1 MPCIKTIIRVTDSI
15 FTCGNP
21 SEHHILRLVQV
32 GIIPLVAGVLSGHGL
47 VPPLHLA
54 LRVCLQIHDEVGIFL
69 APEDGWGHGA
79 AGELEVGLGVPLRGE
94 GAVALDE
101 AVGEDGVAV
110 DVLDGGVAV
119 LRLEGG
125 EIGVVHDMVEA
136 VCLVGLGDAL
146 DGVGDVHG
154 VGPGVLLLD
163 V

>member
-1 MPCIKTIIRVTDSI
+1 MRR
-15 FTCGNP
+15 
-21 SEHHILRLVQV
+21 HR
-32 GIIPLVAGVLSGHGL
+32 L
-47 VPPLHLA
+47 VPPIAFA
-54 LRVCLQIHDEVGIFL
+54 LLVRLEVDYEVRLLL

-79 AGELEVGLGVPLRGE
+79 AGELEVGLGVPLSGE

-119 LRLEGG
+119 LGLEGG
-125 EIGVVHDMVEA
+125 EIGIVYDMVEA